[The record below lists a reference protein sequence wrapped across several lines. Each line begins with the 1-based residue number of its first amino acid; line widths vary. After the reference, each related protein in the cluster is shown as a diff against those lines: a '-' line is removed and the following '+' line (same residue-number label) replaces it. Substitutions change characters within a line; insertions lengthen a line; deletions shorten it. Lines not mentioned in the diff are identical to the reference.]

1 MITYHHADGVKPDTL
16 HGRPALAL
24 PREGRVAVDDDV
36 LRLWTLANGR
46 TLPAILE
53 ESAAASSK
61 DATFV
66 RAALACLAEGGL
78 LERRDA
84 GQRVLLQAS
93 ELPPSTGP
101 SVSAVVITH
110 TTQWLEGCLG
120 SLVSQ
125 RYSPLD
131 VILVDNFSKD
141 NVPAWVAERF
151 PGVRVIRLPDGK
163 TFAQAV
169 NTGVAASNGTY
180 VAILNPDI
188 ELDPDAI
195 AECVRVAEADPEA
208 AAVAAKLMFWWAP
221 SFLNG
226 IGNRVDERSW
236 GTDNFIGHLDLGQFD
251 SLKEVPSVCFA
262 ATLVRRT
269 AWDAIGPADEA
280 FPLYYE
286 DAEWSYRARLLGY
299 RTIAAPRAVVR
310 HVFGYKVRG
319 GEESDLTPRKLA
331 MAAYGRLRFTLK
343 LFSGPL
349 RRLFV
354 RNYLAED
361 RANAAAFAR
370 AGNWAG
376 VRAYATAWRR
386 IAGQLAAI
394 RQENRRLQA
403 AARVG
408 TEDLIAGQQQMAAG
422 LLWSGVPDLSRE
434 VIESRYLPLLSGGLG
449 RQVPE
454 FVTAGDP
461 ASR

>member
-1 MITYHHADGVKPDTL
+1 MITYHHADGVRPDVL

-36 LRLWTLANGR
+36 LRVWTQADGK
-46 TLPAILE
+46 TLSAILE
-53 ESAAASSK
+53 SWPGSSQ

-66 RAALACLAEGGL
+66 RATLACLSEGGL
-78 LERRDA
+78 LERRDGTA
-84 GQRVLLQAS
+84 RVLPTPLY
-93 ELPPSTGP
+93 PPPESGP

-120 SLVSQ
+120 SLVAQ
-125 RYSPLD
+125 RYSPLE

-141 NVPAWVAERF
+141 NVPGWVAEKF
-151 PGVRVIRLPDGK
+151 PSVRVIRLPDGK

-169 NTGVAASNGTY
+169 NTGVAASSGTY

-188 ELDPDAI
+188 ELDPHAI
-195 AECVRVAEADPEA
+195 AECVRVAQADPEA

-251 SLKEVPSVCFA
+251 ALKEVPSVCFA

-286 DAEWSYRARLLGY
+286 DAEWSYRARLLGF

-343 LFSGPL
+343 LFTGPL

-361 RANAAAFAR
+361 RANAAAFAK

-386 IAGQLAAI
+386 IAGQLRSI
-394 RQENRRLQA
+394 RQENRRLHGL
-403 AARVG
+403 ARVS

-434 VIESRYLPLLSGGLG
+434 VIETRYLPILSSG
-449 RQVPE
+449 RGRAVPE
-454 FVTAGDP
+454 FSG
-461 ASR
+461 R

>member
-1 MITYHHADGVKPDTL
+1 
-16 HGRPALAL
+16 
-24 PREGRVAVDDDV
+24 RV
-36 LRLWTLANGR
+36 WTTANGR
-46 TLPAILE
+46 DLDAITASCSTSPA
-53 ESAAASSK
+53 

-78 LERRDA
+78 LERREA
-84 GQRVLLQAS
+84 GQRVI
-93 ELPPSTGP
+93 PPATEVPPATGHA
-101 SVSAVVITH
+101 VSAVVNTH
-110 TTQWLEGCLG
+110 TTQWLEGCLV

-125 RYSPLD
+125 RYSPLE

-151 PGVRVIRLPDGK
+151 PTVRVIRLPDGK

-169 NTGVAASNGTY
+169 NTGVAASTGKY

-188 ELDPDAI
+188 ELDPNAI
-195 AECVRVAEADPEA
+195 AECVRVAEADPAA

-251 SLKEVPSVCFA
+251 SLKDVPSVCFA

-299 RTIAAPRAVVR
+299 GTIAAPRAVVR

-343 LFSGPL
+343 LFTGPL

-376 VRAYATAWRR
+376 VRAYANAWRR
-386 IAGQLAAI
+386 IAGQLPSI

-403 AARVG
+403 AARLR

-434 VIESRYLPLLSGGLG
+434 VIETHYLPLLSGGRG

-454 FVTAGDP
+454 FVPAGD
-461 ASR
+461 AARR

>member
-1 MITYHHADGVKPDTL
+1 MITYHHAEGVKPDML
-16 HGRPALAL
+16 QGRPALAL

-36 LRLWTLANGR
+36 LRVWSMAEGR
-46 TLPAILE
+46 TLTAILE
-53 ESAAASSK
+53 SWPGPAH

-66 RAALACLAEGGL
+66 RAALACLSEGGL
-78 LERRDA
+78 LVRRD
-84 GQRVLLQAS
+84 GGERVVSERPEPAS
-93 ELPPSTGP
+93 ASGPP
-101 SVSAVVITH
+101 VSAVVITH

-120 SLVSQ
+120 SLVAQ
-125 RYSPLD
+125 RYSPLE
-131 VILVDNFSKD
+131 VILVDNFSRD

-151 PGVRVIRLPDGK
+151 PTVRVIRLPEGK

-169 NTGVAASNGTY
+169 NTGVAASTGTY

-188 ELDPDAI
+188 ELDVNAM
-195 AECVRVAEADPEA
+195 AECVRVAESDPEA

-251 SLKEVPSVCFA
+251 SLRDVPSVCFA

-269 AWDAIGPADEA
+269 AWDRIGPADEA

-286 DAEWSYRARLLGY
+286 DAEWSYRARLLGF

-331 MAAYGRLRFTLK
+331 MAAYGRLRFTIK
-343 LFSGPL
+343 LFTGPT

-376 VRAYATAWRR
+376 VRAYASAWRR
-386 IAGQLAAI
+386 IAGQIRGL
-394 RQENRRLQA
+394 RQENRRLQRL
-403 AARVG
+403 ARLR

-434 VIESRYLPLLSGGLG
+434 VIETHYLPLLATG
-449 RQVPE
+449 RGRRVPE
-454 FVTAGDP
+454 F
-461 ASR
+461 SR

>member
-1 MITYHHADGVKPDTL
+1 MITYHHAGGVTPGTL

-36 LRLWTLANGR
+36 MRLWTLAEGR
-46 TLPAILE
+46 SMTAILE
-53 ESAAASSK
+53 SWTASPA

-66 RAALACLAEGGL
+66 RAGLACLAEAGL
-78 LERRDA
+78 LERREGA
-84 GQRVLLQAS
+84 ERVA
-93 ELPPSTGP
+93 PPAEEAAPATGP
-101 SVSAVVITH
+101 PVSAVVITH

-125 RYSPLD
+125 RYSPLE
-131 VILVDNFSKD
+131 VILVDNFSQD
-141 NVPAWVAERF
+141 NVPGWVAERF
-151 PGVRVIRLPDGK
+151 PTVRVIRLPEGK

-169 NTGVAASNGTY
+169 NTGVAASSGTY

-188 ELDPDAI
+188 ELDPHAI
-195 AECVRVAEADPEA
+195 AECVRVAEADPKA

-251 SLKEVPSVCFA
+251 SLKVVPSVCFA

-269 AWDAIGPADEA
+269 AWDAVGPADEA

-286 DAEWSYRARLLGY
+286 DAEWSYRARLLGF

-343 LFSGPL
+343 LFTGPT
-349 RRLFV
+349 RRRFV

-361 RANAAAFAR
+361 RTNAAAFAK

-386 IAGQLAAI
+386 IAGQLRAI
-394 RQENRRLQA
+394 RQENRSLQGI
-403 AARVG
+403 ARVR
-408 TEDLIAGQQQMAAG
+408 TEDLISGQAQMAAG

-434 VIESRYLPLLSGGLG
+434 VIETRYLPVLSGGRG

-454 FVTAGDP
+454 FAATGA
-461 ASR
+461 AR

>member
-1 MITYHHADGVKPDTL
+1 MITYHHAEGVRPDPL

-36 LRLWTLANGR
+36 LRLWTIANGKE
-46 TLPAILE
+46 LSAILQTWPGTPG
-53 ESAAASSK
+53 

-66 RAALACLAEGGL
+66 RAGIACLAEAGL
-78 LERRDA
+78 LERREGA
-84 GQRVLLQAS
+84 QRVKPPRGAAP
-93 ELPPSTGP
+93 PPSGP

-120 SLVSQ
+120 SLVAQ
-125 RYSPLD
+125 RYTPLD
-131 VILVDNFSKD
+131 VILVDNNSKD
-141 NVPAWVAERF
+141 NVPGWVAERF
-151 PGVRVIRLPDGK
+151 PAVRVIRLPEGK

-169 NTGVAASNGTY
+169 NAGVAASSGTY
-180 VAILNPDI
+180 IAILNPDI
-188 ELDPDAI
+188 ELDHDAI
-195 AECVRVAEADPEA
+195 AECVRVAEADPDA

-269 AWDAIGPADEA
+269 AWDAVGPADEA

-286 DAEWSYRARLLGY
+286 DAEWSYRARLLGF
-299 RTIAAPRAVVR
+299 RTVAAPRAVVR

-331 MAAYGRLRFTLK
+331 MAAYGRLRFTMK
-343 LFSGPL
+343 LFTGPT
-349 RRLFV
+349 RRLFM

-361 RANAAAFAR
+361 RANAAAFAKV
-370 AGNWAG
+370 GNWAG

-386 IAGQLAAI
+386 IAGQLRAV
-394 RQENRRLQA
+394 RQENRRLQGL
-403 AARVG
+403 ARLR
-408 TEDLIAGQQQMAAG
+408 TEDLVAGQQQMAAG
-422 LLWSGVPDLSRE
+422 LIWSGVPDLSRA
-434 VIESRYLPLLSGGLG
+434 VIETNYLRLLSGGRG

-454 FVTAGDP
+454 FT
-461 ASR
+461 SRPDL

>member
-24 PREGRVAVDDDV
+24 PREGRVAVDDQV
-36 LRLWTLANGR
+36 MRVWTTANGR
-46 TLPAILE
+46 DLDAITASCSASPA
-53 ESAAASSK
+53 

-66 RAALACLAEGGL
+66 RAAVACLAEGGL
-78 LERRDA
+78 LERREA
-84 GQRVLLQAS
+84 GQRVIPPAP

-101 SVSAVVITH
+101 AVSAVVITH

-120 SLVSQ
+120 SLVAQ
-125 RYSPLD
+125 RYSPLE

-151 PGVRVIRLPDGK
+151 PTVRVIRLPDGK

-169 NTGVAASNGTY
+169 NTGVAASSGKY

-188 ELDPDAI
+188 ELDPNAI
-195 AECVRVAEADPEA
+195 AECVRVAEADPGA

-299 RTIAAPRAVVR
+299 GTIAAPRAVVR

-343 LFSGPL
+343 LFTGPL

-376 VRAYATAWRR
+376 VRAYASAWRR
-386 IAGQLAAI
+386 IAGQLASI
-394 RQENRRLQA
+394 RQDNRRLQA
-403 AARVG
+403 SARLR
-408 TEDLIAGQQQMAAG
+408 TEDLVAGQQQMAAG
-422 LLWSGVPDLSRE
+422 LLWSGVPDLSRA
-434 VIESRYLPLLSGGLG
+434 VIETHYLPLLSAGRG

-454 FVTAGDP
+454 FVAAGDA

>member
-1 MITYHHADGVKPDTL
+1 MITYHHAGGVTPGTL
-16 HGRPALAL
+16 HNRPALAL

-36 LRLWTLANGR
+36 LRLWTLADGQ
-46 TLPAILE
+46 TLSAILAAW
-53 ESAAASSK
+53 SASPA

-66 RAALACLAEGGL
+66 RAGLACLSEGGL
-78 LERRDA
+78 LERRD
-84 GQRVLLQAS
+84 GSGPVLRSPVDA
-93 ELPPSTGP
+93 PPATGP

-125 RYSPLD
+125 RYLPLE
-131 VILVDNFSKD
+131 VILVDNFSRD
-141 NVPAWVAERF
+141 NVPEWVAERF
-151 PGVRVIRLPDGK
+151 PSVRVIRLPDGK

-169 NTGVAASNGTY
+169 NTGVAASTGTF

-188 ELDPDAI
+188 ELERDAI

-221 SFLNG
+221 AFLNG

-251 SLKEVPSVCFA
+251 GLTEVPSVCFA

-269 AWDAIGPADEA
+269 AWDAVGPADEA

-286 DAEWSYRARLLGY
+286 DAEWSYRARLLGF
-299 RTIAAPRAVVR
+299 RTVAAPRAVVR

-331 MAAYGRLRFTLK
+331 MAAYGRLRFTMK
-343 LFSGPL
+343 LFTGPT
-349 RRLFV
+349 RRRFV

-361 RANAAAFAR
+361 RANAAAFAK

-376 VRAYATAWRR
+376 VRAYAAAWRR
-386 IAGQLAAI
+386 IAGQLRSI
-394 RQENRRLQA
+394 RQENRRLQGL
-403 AARVG
+403 ARLN
-408 TEDLIAGQQQMAAG
+408 TEELLSGQAQMDAG

-434 VIESRYLPLLSGGLG
+434 VIETHYLPLLSSGRG

-454 FVTAGDP
+454 FTAVH
-461 ASR
+461 

>member
-1 MITYHHADGVKPDTL
+1 MITYHHAEGVKPDTL

-36 LRLWTLANGR
+36 LRVWTIADGKSL
-46 TLPAILE
+46 TEILE
-53 ESAAASSK
+53 SGSATPQE
-61 DATFV
+61 ATFL
-66 RAALACLAEGGL
+66 RAALACLSEGGL
-78 LERRDA
+78 LERRD
-84 GQRVLLQAS
+84 GGERVGPRLS
-93 ELPPSTGP
+93 EPPPATGP

-120 SLVSQ
+120 SLVAQ
-125 RYSPLD
+125 RYSPLE

-141 NVPAWVAERF
+141 NVPGWVAERF
-151 PGVRVIRLPDGK
+151 PTVRVIRLPDGK

-169 NTGVAASNGTY
+169 NTGVAASTGKY

-188 ELDPDAI
+188 ELDPNAI
-195 AECVRVAEADPEA
+195 AECVRVAEADPAA

-251 SLKEVPSVCFA
+251 SLKDVPSVCFA

-299 RTIAAPRAVVR
+299 GTIAAPRAVVR

-343 LFSGPL
+343 LFTGPL

-386 IAGQLAAI
+386 IAGQLASI

-403 AARVG
+403 AARLR

-434 VIESRYLPLLSGGLG
+434 VIETYYLPVLSGSS
-449 RQVPE
+449 RPVPE
-454 FVTAGDP
+454 WKREEGKG
-461 ASR
+461 

>member
-1 MITYHHADGVKPDTL
+1 MITYHHAEGVKPDVL

-24 PREGRVAVDDDV
+24 PREGRVALDDDV
-36 LRLWTLANGR
+36 LRVWTAADGR
-46 TLPAILE
+46 TLTAIVE
-53 ESAAASSK
+53 KWDASPR

-66 RAALACLAEGGL
+66 RAALACLSEGGL
-78 LERRDA
+78 LERRDGGDRVAPALPEVAPAA
-84 GQRVLLQAS
+84 G
-93 ELPPSTGP
+93 PP
-101 SVSAVVITH
+101 VSAVVITH

-125 RYSPLD
+125 RYSPLEI
-131 VILVDNFSKD
+131 ILVDNFSKD
-141 NVPAWVAERF
+141 DVPGWVAQRF
-151 PGVRVIRLPDGK
+151 PTVRVIRLPDGK

-169 NTGVAASNGTY
+169 NTGVASSSGTY
-180 VAILNPDI
+180 IAILNPDI
-188 ELDPDAI
+188 ELDPNAI
-195 AECVRVAEADPEA
+195 AECVRVAEADPES

-251 SLKEVPSVCFA
+251 SLTEVPSVCFA

-269 AWDAIGPADEA
+269 AWDAVGPADEA

-286 DAEWSYRARLLGY
+286 DAEWSYRARLLGF
-299 RTIAAPRAVVR
+299 RTVAAPRAVVR

-343 LFSGPL
+343 LFTGPL
-349 RRLFV
+349 RRRFV

-361 RANAAAFAR
+361 RANAATFAR
-370 AGNWAG
+370 SRNWAG
-376 VRAYATAWRR
+376 VRAYATAWGR
-386 IAGQLAAI
+386 IARQLGSI
-394 RQENRRLQA
+394 RRENRRLHSV
-403 AARVG
+403 ARVR

-422 LLWSGVPDLSRE
+422 LLWSGVPDLSRH
-434 VIESRYLPLLSGGLG
+434 VIETHYLPLLSGGQG
-449 RQVPE
+449 RLVPE
-454 FVTAGDP
+454 FSG
-461 ASR
+461 R